1 MKKALSFLLAVVF
14 VACVFTSV
22 PLTVQVGATDEG
34 SCIFELNDEGNG
46 YRVVEAYSGDNGV
59 LNIPSHYNGLP
70 VTSIDPCVLW
80 NDYDVESI
88 TLPYTIKYIDS
99 EAFVDCP
106 ANSITLNEGLE
117 YIGEEA
123 FRDCDNLK
131 TIKIPSTVE
140 YVDDGAFRNSGITSF
155 SVASN
160 SLYFTAYNGD
170 LYSKDKTEFI
180 SYANGK
186 TASTYTVPGFVDYI
200 HPEAFDSDALI
211 EIVVS
216 EGVDTIGEYAFEGCM
231 YLESVVLPESLTE
244 AGWCFIGPFYNLKNV
259 YFAGTFSQFSSVVG
273 DIYQYICKEYELH
286 FLTNQSHNFKSLKY
300 ITYKEGTASKYS
312 ITATMCTC
320 HNQPIDVMAGTKKV
334 CATPKLI
341 SAQNALDGIRV
352 KFIAVDGAD
361 GYNVYRKVSGSK
373 TWVLIQEWK
382 GGAYAGEED
391 SIVDYDAVPGKTYTY
406 TVRAVNEAGASGYNK
421 TGVSAKRLVP
431 PTLKNVYNNGS
442 GNKLSWGKVTGASGY
457 YIYRKTPNSAYK
469 KIATIKKG
477 STTSYTDKKITFGNS
492 YTYTVKA
499 YSGKSISGY
508 SVDGITISHK
518 LPKVEITTTNVNGG
532 KRVYLSC
539 ATPGATIYYKTSSK
553 GSYKKYTGDFGL
565 TSTKTVYAYATKS
578 LCYKSS
584 TASKKIT
591 VTKVKTPSVV
601 AKNCVGGKKISF
613 SCGTSGVTFYY
624 KTSKN
629 GSYVKYT
636 EPFGIT
642 STKTIYVKAYKPGY
656 ATSSTAS
663 KKVSVSKIGT
673 PTMSSAKTVSAS
685 SIKVSWKKVSGAQGY
700 YLYRATAKDG
710 TYTLVHTITSGSTVS
725 KTDTG
730 LNPGTTYYY
739 KVRAYCSGKAT
750 SSYSGYKY
758 AKTKAQKV
766 VGDYTLHEKVY
777 NAQNWNSFNFDGNT
791 FVYMNY
797 TDDYLY
803 VSRNGHL
810 GEAKKLVYTG
820 FTESVYVDGDYAY
833 YVNYETQAIYKVNLS
848 TGSQSVFC
856 SAKSNVYRQLICRDS
871 GNTYYRE
878 NLFDDYGYLSETR
891 IYKVN
896 SSGSQSVLR
905 SESTGIPSSIY
916 VNNGYLAYLNGENYY
931 CTVDMGNGYY
941 GCATIEGEQ
950 YYGTFGDWIYTGEVV
965 GEGKIRIHKTNV
977 DEMYYTETVQTI
989 QFDEYPIIM
998 VYDGVVAATT
1008 STGAGAGFAT
1018 YENGVASNVWRDAV
1032 GETMPSPYAGYCNGT
1047 IITSTSYSFNGNF
1060 SGFVNF
1066 YKLR

>member
-22 PLTVQVGATDEG
+22 PLTVQVGATSADYF
-34 SCIFELNDEGNG
+34 SFDLNDDGNT
-46 YRVVEAYSGDNGV
+46 YKVVEAFDDGTGN
-59 LNIPSHYNGLP
+59 LTIPASYNGLP
-70 VTSIDPCVLW
+70 VTTIGSYAFSWCDDVKSVTFPSSIRKIEPDAFSFS
-80 NDYDVESI
+80 SI
-88 TLPYTIKYIDS
+88 EI
-99 EAFVDCP
+99 V
-106 ANSITLNEGLE
+106 TLNEGLE
-117 YIGEEA
+117 EIGDFA
-123 FRDCDNLK
+123 FCGCENIK
-131 TIKIPSTVE
+131 TMNIPSTV
-140 YVDDGAFRNSGITSF
+140 YYIGSSVFAINNLTKFT
-155 SVASN
+155 VASA
-160 SLYFTAYNGD
+160 SRKFSAVDGVLF
-170 LYSKDKTEFI
+170 SKDGTQLI

-186 TASTYTVPGFVDYI
+186 TNTSYTVPSTVDCI
-200 HPEAFDSDALI
+200 QINAFGGNFL
-211 EIVVS
+211 EEVTVP
-216 EGVDTIGEYAFEGCM
+216 EGVQVIEDYAFESCEA
-231 YLESVVLPESLTE
+231 LKELKLPASLVNVGKYIV
-244 AGWCFIGPFYNLKNV
+244 ADYNSMEV
-259 YFAGTFSQFSSVVG
+259 IAFAGTFSQWCDITD
-273 DIYQYICKEYELH
+273 DIYDYISKKYSFF
-286 FLTNQSHNFKSLKY
+286 FLSNKKHMMGLEGC
-300 ITYKEGTASKYS
+300 ITYVPGTPSLYS
-312 ITATMCTC
+312 ILAEVCDC
-320 HNQPIDVMAGTKKV
+320 CNEPIVVKGGPKAL
-334 CATPKLI
+334 CEAPKLLKAEKT
-341 SAQNALDGIRV
+341 SYGIKV
-352 KFIAVDGAD
+352 SFIAVEGAD
-361 GYNVYRKVSGSK
+361 GYVLYRKKAGGNWEAVES
-373 TWVLIQEWK
+373 WK
-382 GGAYAGEED
+382 GGTEAGEED
-391 SIVDYDAVPGKTYTY
+391 WMLDENAEPGVTYYY
-406 TVRAVNEAGASGYNK
+406 TVGACNEEGVGDYNK
-421 TGVSAKRLVP
+421 TGITVNSLET
-431 PTLKNVYNNGS
+431 PTLKKVYNNGS
-442 GNKLSWGKVTGASGY
+442 GNVLSWGKVSEAKGY
-457 YIYRKTPNSAYK
+457 YIYRKTPSSGWK

-477 STTSYTDKKITFGNS
+477 STTSYTDKNVKYGSTYI
-492 YTYTVKA
+492 YTVKA
-499 YSGKSISGY
+499 YSGKKVSGY
-508 SVDGITISHK
+508 DADGIKIIKK
-518 LPKVEITTTNVNGG
+518 LPNVTFTTKNVNGG
-532 KRVYLSC
+532 KRVYLSSSV
-539 ATPGATIYYKTSSK
+539 AGATIYYKTSK
-553 GSYKKYTGDFGL
+553 NGKYKKYTGDFGL
-565 TSTKTVYAYATKS
+565 TSTKTIYAYAVRTS
-578 LCYKSS
+578 YYKSS

-613 SCGTSGVTFYY
+613 SSGTSGVTFYY

-673 PTMSSAKTVSAS
+673 PTISSAKTVSAS

-710 TYTLVHTITSGSTVS
+710 TYTLVQKISGGTKVS
-725 KTDTG
+725 CTDTG
-730 LNPGTTYYY
+730 LNQGTTYYY

-797 TDDYLY
+797 TDGYLY

-820 FTESVYVDGDYAY
+820 YLESIYVDGDYAY
-833 YVNYETQAIYKVNLS
+833 YVNQETQAIYKVNLS

-891 IYKVN
+891 IYKVD

-916 VNNGYLAYLNGENYY
+916 VNDGYFAYLNGDNYY

-941 GCATIEGEQ
+941 GCSTIAGEQ

-1018 YENGVASNVWRDAV
+1018 YENGVASHVWKDAI

-1047 IITSTSYSFNGNF
+1047 IITSTSYSFNGKF